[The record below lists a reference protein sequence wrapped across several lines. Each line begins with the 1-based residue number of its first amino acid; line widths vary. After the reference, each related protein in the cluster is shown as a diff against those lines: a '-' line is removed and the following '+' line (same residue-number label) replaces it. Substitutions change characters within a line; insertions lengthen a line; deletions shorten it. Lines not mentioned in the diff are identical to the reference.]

1 MRLCLKFSLRKPY
14 ITGLVTTEVM
24 AIRWQKAN
32 IISIILLLDSELSNG
47 SNVSMRM
54 LNMFRGA
61 QDTKKMMVTVMS
73 ILLVFL
79 LRSICLD
86 LLWEERG
93 RLLCRLRH

>member
-32 IISIILLLDSELSNG
+32 IFNIILLLDSELSKG
-47 SNVSMRM
+47 SNVSIRM
-54 LNMFRGA
+54 LNKFNGA
-61 QDTKKMMVTVMS
+61 QDTKKMIVTVIS
-73 ILLVFL
+73 ILFVFL

-86 LLWEERG
+86 LL
-93 RLLCRLRH
+93 